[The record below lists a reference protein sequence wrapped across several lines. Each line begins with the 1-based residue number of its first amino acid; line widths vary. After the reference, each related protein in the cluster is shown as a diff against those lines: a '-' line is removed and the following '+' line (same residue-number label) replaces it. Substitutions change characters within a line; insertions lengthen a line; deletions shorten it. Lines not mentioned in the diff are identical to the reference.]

1 MLPIPMPPDLQL
13 FDILRRH
20 GVAFVAVGGHA
31 VNAHGFRRATE
42 DTDIVWLR
50 SPQSETALFAALT
63 EIDARYIGNE
73 MDPATGIEKTYP
85 VTLPYI
91 RANHLM
97 MLWTKNGFVDLF
109 DYVPGFPSE
118 RVETVFA
125 SSIEI
130 DGVRYPSLE
139 DLRRMKKA
147 SGRVKDLLDLENL
160 PE

>member
-1 MLPIPMPPDLQL
+1 MPPDLQI
-13 FDILRRH
+13 FDILQRY
-20 GVAFVAVGGHA
+20 GVPFLAVGGHA

-42 DTDIVWLR
+42 DTDVVWLR
-50 SPQSETALFAALT
+50 SPQSEKAMLQALT
-63 EIDARYIGNE
+63 EIDARYIGKE
-73 MDPATGIEKTYP
+73 IDPATGIEKTYR

-91 RANHLM
+91 QANRLM

-109 DYVPGFPSE
+109 DYIPGLPAE
-118 RVETVFA
+118 PVEAIFT

-160 PE
+160 PD